1 MKKRGSPAA
10 MTPVA
15 GPPRTAR
22 GAVAV
27 LCAVQFTDVLGTTLV
42 VAALPAMLADLGA
55 PPSTATPVV
64 TVYSVLFGALL
75 VLGARLGDRYGAARV
90 LQAGLVL
97 FGLASLAA
105 ATAPSVGVLVAARGL
120 LGAAAALSVPPALR
134 LLTAAA
140 PDGEPRRRAL
150 AAWSAAGAAAGAAGL
165 VLGGVLTDLAG
176 WRVLFWLSVPLAV
189 LLLAAVRATAP
200 ATPRQADGGL
210 DVAGAAVLA
219 ASVAAVVGGAALLE
233 HGGHRAA
240 GGLLV
245 VAGLGLAAALP
256 VVERRA
262 ADPLL
267 PRAAL
272 RSPDLRAGALAS
284 AANTGATSSAVTL
297 ATLHLQERAGF
308 GPTAAGLALVPFS
321 LCVVAGAALAARV
334 LRRTAARTAAAAGLA
349 VIAVGDAGL
358 LASGLSTAAVPVA
371 AGVAGLGIGLSSVA
385 ATSLGT
391 AVPADLQGTAAG
403 VVNTA
408 AQLGTALGVAVVLLV
423 ARAGGAPLGWLTA
436 AAVAL
441 AAGAVLLRSRGG
453 AARRPG

>member
-1 MKKRGSPAA
+1 MPPGAA
-10 MTPVA
+10 
-15 GPPRTAR
+15 PPRAAR

-55 PPSTATPVV
+55 PPSAATPVV

-75 VLGARLGDRYGAARV
+75 VLGARLGDRYGAVRV

-105 ATAPSVGVLVAARGL
+105 ATAPSVGVLVAARGV

-176 WRVLFWLSVPLAV
+176 WRTLFWLSVPLAV
-189 LLLAAVRATAP
+189 ALLAAVRATAP
-200 ATPRQADGGL
+200 AAPRQAAGRL

-233 HGGHRAA
+233 HGGHRPA

-245 VAGLGLAAALP
+245 AAGAALAAALP
-256 VVERRA
+256 AVERRA

-267 PRAAL
+267 PPAAL
-272 RSPDLRAGALAS
+272 RHPGLRAGALAS
-284 AANTGATSSAVTL
+284 AANTAATSSAVTL
-297 ATLHLQERAGF
+297 ATLHLQEEAGF

-334 LRRTAARTAAAAGLA
+334 LRRTEPRTAAAAGLA
-349 VIAVGDAGL
+349 VIALGDAGL
-358 LASGLSTAAVPVA
+358 LGALLSPWAVPVA
-371 AGVAGLGIGLSSVA
+371 AAVAGLGIGLSSVA

-391 AVPADLQGTAAG
+391 AVPDDLQGTAAG

-423 ARAGGAPLGWLTA
+423 AGAAGAAAGWLTA

-441 AAGAVLLRSRGG
+441 AVAAALLRSRGRV
-453 AARRPG
+453 AADRG